1 MTEPCVLAI
10 DLGTSGPK
18 AAVVSLDGR
27 VVAAARDAVATL
39 RMPDGGVEQDPLA
52 VWRAVKRACG
62 GALRAAGIAS
72 RDVLAVACASQYSSI
87 VPVGAD
93 GAPVANMM
101 LWLDRRG
108 APRARRGA
116 ADGPLR
122 ADSPLRQW
130 RWLRV
135 HGLPPVEGG
144 ISLTHM
150 RYLKHAKPDVYART
164 ATFLEP
170 MDYLNLCFTG
180 RACANQCT
188 AFMSLVVDN
197 RRLNV
202 ACYDP
207 RLVRYSRIDAS
218 KLPELLPVD
227 AIVGRV
233 LPDVADE
240 LGLSRGTPVVAGL
253 NDTQAGGIGAHAF
266 AGEHAALS
274 IGSSSVMIAHVRF
287 KRTDIRHAILS
298 MPSPIPDTYFV
309 MAENGIGGAALKHF
323 IEQQVYADD
332 PFGALPRDDCFA
344 RLQKA
349 IDATPPGSGGVMFM
363 PWLAGSLAPHADA
376 SMRGGFVNLGL
387 DATRSHLARAVLE
400 GVAMNLRWLRGPV
413 EAFAKRRFSHFVFY
427 GGGAESDAWS
437 QIVADVLDAPVH
449 RIEQPQYTTC
459 VGVALLAFQRLGLLG
474 FDDFASRVRIRG
486 VCEPNCANAR
496 VYAEMSAQFVEA
508 FRRNR
513 PIFRAL
519 QRNLR
524 RPASAAANGLRPSG

>member
-1 MTEPCVLAI
+1 MTKTEPCVLAI

-27 VVAAARDAVATL
+27 VVAAARAAVATL
-39 RMPDGGVEQDPLA
+39 HAPGGGAEQDPLE
-52 VWRAVKRACG
+52 VWRAVRHACNL
-62 GALRAAGIAS
+62 ALHAS
-72 RDVLAVACASQYSSI
+72 GVAPRSVLAVACSSQYSSI
-87 VPVGAD
+87 VPIGAD
-93 GAPVANMM
+93 GAPVANMT

-108 APRARRGA
+108 APHAMRDMANY
-116 ADGPLR
+116 PKR
-122 ADSPLRQW
+122 ADSLLRLW

-150 RYLKHAKPDVYART
+150 RYLKYAKPDVYART

-170 MDYLNLCFTG
+170 MDYLNLRFTG

-188 AFMSLVVDN
+188 AFMSLAIDN
-197 RRLNV
+197 RSLN
-202 ACYDP
+202 ATRYDP
-207 RLVRYSRIDAS
+207 RLVQYSRIDAG

-240 LGLSRGTPVVAGL
+240 LGLPRDTPVVAGL
-253 NDTQAGGIGAHAF
+253 NDTQAGGMGARAF

-298 MPSPIPDTYFV
+298 MPSPVPDTYFV
-309 MAENGIGGAALKHF
+309 MAENGVGGAALKHF

-344 RLQKA
+344 RLQTA

-363 PWLAGSLAPHADA
+363 PWLAGSLAPCADA
-376 SMRGGFVNLGL
+376 SMRGGFVNVGL

-437 QIVADVLDAPVH
+437 QIVADVLNAPVH
-449 RIEQPQYTTC
+449 RVEQPQYTTC
-459 VGVALLAFQRLGLLG
+459 VGTALLAFQRLGLLD
-474 FDDFASRVRIRG
+474 FDEFGARVRIRSIH
-486 VCEPNCANAR
+486 EPDRVNAAI
-496 VYAEMSAQFVEA
+496 YAEMSAQFVEA
-508 FRRNR
+508 FKRNR
-513 PIFRAL
+513 PIFHAL
-519 QRNLR
+519 QR
-524 RPASAAANGLRPSG
+524 A

>member
-150 RYLKHAKPDVYART
+150 RY
-164 ATFLEP
+164 
-170 MDYLNLCFTG
+170 
-180 RACANQCT
+180 
-188 AFMSLVVDN
+188 
-197 RRLNV
+197 
-202 ACYDP
+202 
-207 RLVRYSRIDAS
+207 
-218 KLPELLPVD
+218 
-227 AIVGRV
+227 
-233 LPDVADE
+233 
-240 LGLSRGTPVVAGL
+240 
-253 NDTQAGGIGAHAF
+253 
-266 AGEHAALS
+266 
-274 IGSSSVMIAHVRF
+274 
-287 KRTDIRHAILS
+287 
-298 MPSPIPDTYFV
+298 
-309 MAENGIGGAALKHF
+309 
-323 IEQQVYADD
+323 
-332 PFGALPRDDCFA
+332 
-344 RLQKA
+344 
-349 IDATPPGSGGVMFM
+349 
-363 PWLAGSLAPHADA
+363 
-376 SMRGGFVNLGL
+376 
-387 DATRSHLARAVLE
+387 
-400 GVAMNLRWLRGPV
+400 
-413 EAFAKRRFSHFVFY
+413 
-427 GGGAESDAWS
+427 
-437 QIVADVLDAPVH
+437 
-449 RIEQPQYTTC
+449 
-459 VGVALLAFQRLGLLG
+459 
-474 FDDFASRVRIRG
+474 
-486 VCEPNCANAR
+486 
-496 VYAEMSAQFVEA
+496 
-508 FRRNR
+508 
-513 PIFRAL
+513 
-519 QRNLR
+519 
-524 RPASAAANGLRPSG
+524 